1 MTPCQMGTGYSTGL
15 DAFCGSDTKGHLDY
29 GLPKGSG
36 TVKGSQMFCVT
47 AVYIL
52 LSCSVLESKTDPTC
66 ISCIHRT
73 RSSQGLTWTLLYQY
87 SLLLPRRG
95 QGTCVHNKTTY
106 SNCQQEGQYICFGPW
121 FPP

>member
-29 GLPKGSG
+29 SLPKGSG
-36 TVKGSQMFCVT
+36 TVKGSQMFCVI
-47 AVYIL
+47 AVYNL

-73 RSSQGLTWTLLYQY
+73 RSSQGLTWTLLYHTP
-87 SLLLPRRG
+87 LAKKRPRNL
-95 QGTCVHNKTTY
+95 GT
-106 SNCQQEGQYICFGPW
+106 
-121 FPP
+121 